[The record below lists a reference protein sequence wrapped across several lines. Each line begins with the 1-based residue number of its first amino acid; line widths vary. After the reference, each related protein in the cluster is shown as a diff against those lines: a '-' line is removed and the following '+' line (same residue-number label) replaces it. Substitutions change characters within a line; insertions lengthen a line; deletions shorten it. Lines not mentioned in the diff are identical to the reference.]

1 MAKSKTEKNLC
12 RTIDKWDD
20 YYNEE
25 LLEPIF
31 GYIRENKDKYFVAFR
46 EGIITIYYKKR
57 VLISLKPE
65 SKDKWTIYRR
75 EFFKTKSKNPQ
86 IVKEFEDLKNEFED
100 NLKSIGFG
108 KGKQWTMNLEKAK
121 NRDYENLIEATKKY
135 IDKRFEGKDIE
146 ETIQG
151 KIACKYQSW
160 NNDYLCVDMEYAQ
173 SFDNAQEQ
181 KDSRI
186 KGRCD
191 YIFLKKETDTKYKLI
206 YIELKSKK
214 SSCTGYTSA
223 IIDHYSDMMFYFKNY
238 KNKNDP
244 WKIKETIKAGV
255 KFAVKRKVDL
265 KLIDSDI
272 SDYIDFDNP
281 EYRILFKMTEGENQP
296 TTKKEI
302 EAFIDEEL
310 RKAKA
315 TNSSKNKAE
324 MDKNRIHVGE
334 DKIPKYELE
343 KDGNYIKYI
352 KQVKEDVLNNSYY
365 DDSDGFVRIK

>member
-1 MAKSKTEKNLC
+1 MAETKGKDKS
-12 RTIDKWDD
+12 RTIDWEKL
-20 YYNEE
+20 YNEE
-25 LLEPIF
+25 LLKPIF
-31 GYIRENKDKYFVAFR
+31 DYVVKNKDKYFIAYR
-46 EGIITIYYKKR
+46 DGEIIIYYRGLKTITLRPKSKENWSIIPRKR
-57 VLISLKPE
+57 S
-65 SKDKWTIYRR
+65 
-75 EFFKTKSKNPQ
+75 KTKTKDQYIKISDDYEKALKDNGFNRT
-86 IVKEFEDLKNEFED
+86 KESML
-100 NLKSIGFG
+100 
-108 KGKQWTMNLEKAK
+108 KGKDYTVLLKLASEFINDYCGEKETEK
-121 NRDYENLIEATKKY
+121 
-135 IDKRFEGKDIE
+135 
-146 ETIQG
+146 TIQG
-151 KIACKYQSW
+151 EIACKYQSW

-223 IIDHYSDMMFYFKNY
+223 IIDHYSDMMFYIDKY
-238 KNKNDP
+238 KNENDP

-281 EYRILFKMTEGENQP
+281 EYRILFKMTKDEKQP
-296 TTKKEI
+296 TTQKEI
-302 EAFIDEEL
+302 EALIDEEL

-315 TNSSKNKAE
+315 TNSSERKAE
-324 MDKNRIHVGE
+324 MDKNRINVGE

>member
-1 MAKSKTEKNLC
+1 MADKS
-12 RTIDKWDD
+12 RTIDWEKL
-20 YYNEE
+20 YNEE
-25 LLEPIF
+25 LLKPILD
-31 GYIRENKDKYFVAFR
+31 YVVENKDKYFIAYR
-46 EGIITIYYKKR
+46 DGKIIIYYR
-57 VLISLKPE
+57 GLKTITLRPE
-65 SKDKWTIYRR
+65 SKDNWFITPRSKSGHNPEKTGCKPNERILSANDKYLKAL
-75 EFFKTKSKNPQ
+75 FKGNFSEKEKSM
-86 IVKEFEDLKNEFED
+86 L
-100 NLKSIGFG
+100 
-108 KGKQWTMNLEKAK
+108 KGKDYTELLKLASEFINDYYGEKETEK
-121 NRDYENLIEATKKY
+121 
-135 IDKRFEGKDIE
+135 
-146 ETIQG
+146 TIQG
-151 KIACKYQSW
+151 EIACKYQSW
-160 NNDYLCVDMEYAQ
+160 NNDYLCVDMEFAQ
-173 SFDNAQEQ
+173 PFDSAQEQ
-181 KDSRI
+181 KDSGI

-214 SSCTGYTSA
+214 GSCTGYTSA

-244 WKIKETIKAGV
+244 WKINETIKAGV

-302 EAFIDEEL
+302 EALIDEEL

-315 TNSSKNKAE
+315 TNSSKNKAK

-343 KDGNYIKYI
+343 KDKNYIN
-352 KQVKEDVLNNSYY
+352 QVKRYVLNHSYCE
-365 DDSDGFVRIK
+365 DILTNVK